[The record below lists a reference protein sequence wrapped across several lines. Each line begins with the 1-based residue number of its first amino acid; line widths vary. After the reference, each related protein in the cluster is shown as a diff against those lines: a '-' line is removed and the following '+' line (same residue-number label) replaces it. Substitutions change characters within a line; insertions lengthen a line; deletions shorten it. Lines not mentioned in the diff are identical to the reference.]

1 MAKSARVLGFGQLGE
16 SKKSAKVEKNVC
28 KIIMVQIFEEKNS
41 IRGCSWDVF

>member
-1 MAKSARVLGFGQLGE
+1 MAKSARVLGFGQSGE